1 MCRSFPGN
9 ADSLASMALATVGFL
24 LFLQLCIVVFP
35 RRSLRVHRVL
45 IQSRP
50 SLCPS
55 AVSGSHQ
62 LKLERLVYKTLTDG
76 PVWMWDIAVG
86 FRFRCEEC
94 NGFGPLG
101 FLKKWPLV
109 VFQSSFCSLENQ
121 RQSNIWDEI
130 LPFPLPHVQR
140 ELPLLRWN
148 TSPPYAP
155 CSEGAPFINSAML
168 RTAATCRLLQF
179 HQGFTLITNSTA
191 EGARLLVD
199 LRLHKSAFNGK
210 MLLP

>member
-35 RRSLRVHRVL
+35 RWSLRVHRVL

-76 PVWMWDIAVG
+76 PVWMRDIAVG
-86 FRFRCEEC
+86 FRFLCEEC

-109 VFQSSFCSLENQ
+109 VSQVFAAWRISGSPTFEMKYFPSLCPVFRGSSLHQQCNAQNS
-121 RQSNIWDEI
+121 SN
-130 LPFPLPHVQR
+130 LQ
-140 ELPLLRWN
+140 
-148 TSPPYAP
+148 TSAVSP
-155 CSEGAPFINSAML
+155 
-168 RTAATCRLLQF
+168 
-179 HQGFTLITNSTA
+179 GFYTN
-191 EGARLLVD
+191 
-199 LRLHKSAFNGK
+199 HKQHCWRSQTVGWFK
-210 MLLP
+210 VT

>member
-1 MCRSFPGN
+1 
-9 ADSLASMALATVGFL
+9 MALDTVGSL
-24 LFLQLCIVVFP
+24 LLLQLCIVVFP

-55 AVSGSHQ
+55 AVSGGHQ
-62 LKLERLVYKTLTDG
+62 LKLERLLYKTLTDG
-76 PVWMWDIAVG
+76 PVWMWDIAFG
-86 FRFRCEEC
+86 FRFCCEEC

-101 FLKKWPLV
+101 FVKKMTFGGFSVRFLQPGE
-109 VFQSSFCSLENQ
+109 SAA
-121 RQSNIWDEI
+121 
-130 LPFPLPHVQR
+130 VQH
-140 ELPLLRWN
+140 LRWN
-148 TSPPYAP
+148 TSFPSAP

-179 HQGFTLITNSTA
+179 NQGFTLTTNSTA

-199 LRLHKSAFNGK
+199 LRLPKSAFNGK